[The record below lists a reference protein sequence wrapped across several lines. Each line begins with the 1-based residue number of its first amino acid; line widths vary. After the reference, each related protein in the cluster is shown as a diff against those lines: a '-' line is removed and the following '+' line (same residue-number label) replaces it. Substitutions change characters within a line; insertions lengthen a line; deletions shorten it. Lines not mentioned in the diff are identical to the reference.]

1 MNMVA
6 MLHRK
11 DIRDGLDTTLNTVVN
26 RERGAAS
33 FDIIVCSVFQK
44 RPACPTKDSRG
55 WLGVDFGRIVSYYV
69 RVEGSGYDKGFV
81 V

>member
-1 MNMVA
+1 M
-6 MLHRK
+6 
-11 DIRDGLDTTLNTVVN
+11 T
-26 RERGAAS
+26 EEAS
-33 FDIIVCSVFQK
+33 FDIVVCDAFGE
-44 RPACPTKDSRG
+44 RPACPTRDSRG